1 MQAPQLFDLSGRT
14 ALVTGGGRGL
24 GRHIAVG
31 MAEAG
36 AEVFIASRKI
46 EACRETAGA
55 IVAAGGQAHA
65 FQADVAKPEDIDR
78 LVAEVLERTPR
89 LDILVNNAARTWA
102 APVLEH
108 PLEGWDRVFDLNVR
122 GVFYLS
128 QQVAR
133 QMAESGGGSIIHIG
147 SISATRSA
155 PDDREPVV
163 SYAASKGA
171 LLSLTSDM
179 AVKLADKN
187 IRVNCIAPGPFMT
200 DMMGRVTGDPEKL
213 EAFNAGIPQQRS
225 GGENDIKGVAVFLA
239 SDAAAF
245 VTGHTLVVDGGLSCA
260 TGLRV

>member
-36 AEVFIASRKI
+36 AEVIIASRKI
-46 EACRETAGA
+46 EACRETARA
-55 IVAAGGQAHA
+55 IIAAGGEAHA

-133 QMAESGGGSIIHIG
+133 QMAESGGGSIIHVG

-179 AVKLADKN
+179 AVKLADRN

-213 EAFNAGIPQQRS
+213 EAFNAGIPQKRS
-225 GGENDIKGVAVFLA
+225 GGENDIKGIAVFLA